1 METKCMRMSAGRD
14 YQVKADQLVNIVQ
27 DIAETAIQYGMSIET
42 DKEAEDIAEKNLDE
56 AMSAFLKLT
65 GLDELYII
73 LEGYYVRKDE
83 L

>member
-1 METKCMRMSAGRD
+1 MKTKYMRMNAGRD

-65 GLDELYII
+65 GLNELYTI

>member
-1 METKCMRMSAGRD
+1 METKYMRMSAGRD

>member
-1 METKCMRMSAGRD
+1 MKTKYMRMSAGRD

-42 DKEAEDIAEKNLDE
+42 DKEAEDVAEKNLDE
-56 AMSAFLKLT
+56 SMNAFLKLT
-65 GLDELYII
+65 GLDELYTI
-73 LEGYYVRKDE
+73 LEGYYIRKDE

>member
-1 METKCMRMSAGRD
+1 METKYMRMHTGRD

-42 DKEAEDIAEKNLDE
+42 DKEAEDAAEKNLDE
-56 AMSAFLKLT
+56 AMGAFLKLT
-65 GLDELYII
+65 GLDELYTI
-73 LEGYYVRKDE
+73 LEGWYIRKDE

>member
-1 METKCMRMSAGRD
+1 METKYMRMSAGRD

-73 LEGYYVRKDE
+73 LEGCYVRKDE

>member
-1 METKCMRMSAGRD
+1 MRMSAGKD

-42 DKEAEDIAEKNLDE
+42 DKDAEDVAEKNLDE
-56 AMSAFLKLT
+56 SMNAFLKLT
-65 GLDELYII
+65 GLDELYTI
-73 LEGYYVRKDE
+73 LEGYYIRKDE

>member
-1 METKCMRMSAGRD
+1 METKYMRMSAGRD

-42 DKEAEDIAEKNLDE
+42 DKEAEDVAEKNLDE
-56 AMSAFLKLT
+56 SMNAFLKLT
-65 GLDELYII
+65 GLDELYTI
-73 LEGYYVRKDE
+73 LEGWYVRKDE

>member
-1 METKCMRMSAGRD
+1 MKTKYMRMSAGKD

-56 AMSAFLKLT
+56 AMNVFLKLT
-65 GLDELYII
+65 GLDELYTI
-73 LEGYYVRKDE
+73 LEGWYVRKDE

>member
-1 METKCMRMSAGRD
+1 METKYMRMSAGKD

-42 DKEAEDIAEKNLDE
+42 DKETEDIAEKNLDE
-56 AMSAFLKLT
+56 SMNAFLKLT
-65 GLDELYII
+65 GLDELYTI
-73 LEGYYVRKDE
+73 LEGYYIRKDE

>member
-1 METKCMRMSAGRD
+1 METKYMRMSAGRD

-42 DKEAEDIAEKNLDE
+42 DKEAEDVAEKNLDE
-56 AMSAFLKLT
+56 SMNAFLKLT
-65 GLDELYII
+65 GLDELYTI
-73 LEGYYVRKDE
+73 LEGYYIRKDE

>member
-1 METKCMRMSAGRD
+1 MKTKYMRMSAGRD

>member
-1 METKCMRMSAGRD
+1 MKTKYMRMSAGKD

-42 DKEAEDIAEKNLDE
+42 DKKAEDIAEKNLDE

-65 GLDELYII
+65 GLNELYTI

>member
-1 METKCMRMSAGRD
+1 MKTKYMRMSAGKD

-56 AMSAFLKLT
+56 AMSASLKLT
-65 GLDELYII
+65 GLNELYTI

>member
-1 METKCMRMSAGRD
+1 MKTKYMRMSAGKD

-65 GLDELYII
+65 GLNELYTI
-73 LEGYYVRKDE
+73 LEGYHVRKDE

>member
-1 METKCMRMSAGRD
+1 MKTKYMRMSAGRD

-56 AMSAFLKLT
+56 AMSAFLMLT
-65 GLDELYII
+65 GLDELYTI

>member
-1 METKCMRMSAGRD
+1 MKTKYMRMSAGKD

-42 DKEAEDIAEKNLDE
+42 DKEVEDIAEKNLDE
-56 AMSAFLKLT
+56 AMNAFLKLT
-65 GLDELYII
+65 GLDELYTI

>member
-1 METKCMRMSAGRD
+1 METKYMRMSAGRD

-56 AMSAFLKLT
+56 SMNAFLKLT
-65 GLDELYII
+65 GLDELYTI
-73 LEGYYVRKDE
+73 LEGYYIRKDE